1 MVRAILRIGV
11 RPVMHRSHSFTDSA
25 AT

>member
-11 RPVMHRSHSFTDSA
+11 RPVMHRSHSSTDSA